1 MIRSS
6 ASVREG
12 LRDRRRRTRSPAT
25 GMSNP
30 YDSVYS
36 RVALDALTEHFD
48 LGADLYK
55 FWGSPRSVLRA
66 LLLGWARAGHPSH
79 LHYAWDLETAASLDD
94 AILETTR
101 RAVALL
107 DLTDCKRPHLFEPGC
122 GIGGGVT
129 QVAGMLPLAKVTGL
143 SLVGKQLDIGRA
155 MARARGLT
163 NTEFVQGNYL
173 ATTFPDAH
181 FDGIFAIETLVYT
194 PPAERPVLFREML
207 RILRPGRSLV
217 SLDGFRMRDPVDA
230 AERGWVQD
238 VLDGWTIPLPAAPQ
252 EFEEIAGS
260 AGFEVLRAQDATNHV
275 YQSARRIS
283 EIATSALRPL
293 AQIARLPLLGAV
305 VRQLGFQSPG
315 HARRFVAACRS
326 QLKVFDAGLSAYFVH
341 VFRKPR
347 H

>member
-1 MIRSS
+1 
-6 ASVREG
+6 
-12 LRDRRRRTRSPAT
+12 
-25 GMSNP
+25 MSNP

-36 RVALDALTEHFD
+36 SAALEALTEHFD

-107 DLTDCKRPHLFEPGC
+107 DLDDCQQPHLFEPGC

-129 QVAGMLPLAKVTGL
+129 QVAAMLPLAKVTGL

-173 ATTFPDAH
+173 GTAFPGAH

-194 PPAERPVLFREML
+194 PIVERPALFREL
-207 RILRPGRSLV
+207 FRILRPGRTLV
-217 SLDGFRMRDPVDA
+217 SFDGFSLRDPVGAD
-230 AERGWVQD
+230 EREWIQD
-238 VLDGWTIPLPAAPQ
+238 VLDGWTIPLPTTPQ
-252 EFEEIAGS
+252 QYRRSRRVCRLRGS
-260 AGFEVLRAQDATNHV
+260 CASRTPRVTSIN
-275 YQSARRIS
+275 RRGAS
-283 EIATSALRPL
+283 PRS
-293 AQIARLPLLGAV
+293 RLPRCARWLKLPAFRCLG
-305 VRQLGFQSPG
+305 LW
-315 HARRFVAACRS
+315 
-326 QLKVFDAGLSAYFVH
+326 
-341 VFRKPR
+341 
-347 H
+347 